1 VVSKRSALV
10 ALGLTSVLATAIAT
24 ATASEVTGR
33 LSTGIRIDDPERIVR
48 ELESDPRLG
57 DDDVLFV
64 SWTVPLDG
72 TADPTLVGE
81 IRAAGAKPWIRAEFR
96 TPLPVGDH
104 LDRLEKELGSMARLI
119 RVAGGS
125 LVVQAVWRPESGGSP
140 DPEGHAFLLK
150 KAAVAVT
157 GASTDARFVAGPLA
171 ADPDSLRALYAEE
184 VAAYLDLVALAPGD
198 DLKAAIAV
206 LAELDPGKP
215 IVLDALKW
223 PGEPAV
229 TLAEAAEASAAGVTV
244 TFFDAG
250 SADAIGLA
258 PLKVFAREFLGDLV
272 FDPYS
277 TPSGARAA
285 WSFVRE
291 DLGLRVI
298 AMPGAREQQ
307 LQLRFADS
315 QLRAATWV
323 DLQTGAVHA
332 IPNQRRDSQ
341 GLSVTVDDPGPVV
354 LLRLDRPSA
363 AELAGFEAELG
374 VDADREIPVEEIL
387 RQLQASEDDQARRLD
402 HYQATRTLHLRFQ
415 ASQGAFEASYSGDFF
430 NRLERGFDW
439 VWKDFYVGGVKWRS
453 KKIPKLPL
461 IQPEKVASTPA
472 EIKLTKDYDYRL
484 RGTAT
489 VDGRDCWVIDFKPLS
504 VSPERSLYRGR
515 VWVDREVFAR
525 VRMRA
530 MQVGLKG
537 GVLSNE
543 ETYFFTPLDAA
554 GRRSEWSSDAFV
566 LPLRISGQQTLS
578 LLSVTLP
585 VEVETVLENVRIN
598 GEDFDRNRKTA
609 LASEVTMVR
618 DTDDGIRYL
627 RKNED
632 DERYVE
638 AELDTDRLFLVGGV
652 FWDESVDYPL
662 PLAGVNYLDLD
673 FKDTGAQIDVF
684 FAGAFLAAGISDPQ
698 LFGSRWNGGAN
709 VNGLFFKAGDE
720 LYRDGEVVSE
730 ETVRRRTASADVFLG
745 RPFARFL
752 SFELT
757 YQVRTEDF
765 SRADDTGGGFVL
777 PQDTLTHTA
786 KANIQY
792 NRAGYRLGLVAD
804 TNSRSDWEFW
814 GLPENDEYHP
824 DQQDYRRWRVNFG
837 KTWWLPEFR
846 RVRVFFEHL
855 DGSNLDRFS
864 GYDFGMFGDASV
876 SGYQSGLV
884 RAERA
889 NGAHVLA
896 GINYFDKI
904 RFDLKVDAVWASNAM
919 TGLDN
924 ELLAGIG
931 FEGTTTLPWQLIMN
945 FEVGYAV
952 AGTGRGNIA
961 LRVFF
966 LKLFPGS

>member
-1 VVSKRSALV
+1 MT
-10 ALGLTSVLATAIAT
+10 LGLTSVLATAT
-24 ATASEVTGR
+24 APASELTGR
-33 LSTGIRIDDPERIVR
+33 LSAGIRIDDPARIVR
-48 ELESDPRLG
+48 ELEFDPRLG

-72 TADPTLVGE
+72 TADPASVAE
-81 IRAAGAKPWIRAEFR
+81 IRTAGAKPWIRAEFR
-96 TPLPVGDH
+96 TPQPIGDH
-104 LDRLEKELGSMARLI
+104 LDRFERELGSMARLI

-125 LVVQAVWRPESGGSP
+125 LVVQAVWRPESGGSL
-140 DPEGHAFLLK
+140 DPKDHAFLLK

-157 GASTDARFVAGPLA
+157 GAAADARFVGGPLG
-171 ADPDSLRALYAEE
+171 ADPDDLRALYAEE

-198 DLKAAIAV
+198 DLSAAIVV

-215 IVLDALKW
+215 VVLDALTW
-223 PGEPAV
+223 PEEPTITVAKV
-229 TLAEAAEASAAGVTV
+229 AEASAAGVTV

-250 SADAIGLA
+250 SADGIDLA
-258 PLKVFAREFLGDLV
+258 PLKVLARELRGDVV
-272 FDPYS
+272 FDPFS
-277 TPSGARAA
+277 TPSGAHAA

-291 DLGLRVI
+291 DLGLRVV
-298 AMPGAREQQ
+298 AMPAAHEQQ
-307 LQLRFADS
+307 LRLSFADS
-315 QLRAATWV
+315 QLRAATRV
-323 DLQTGAVHA
+323 DVQTGAAHA
-332 IPNQRRDSQ
+332 IPNQRRNPQ
-341 GLSVTVDDPGPVV
+341 GYSVTVDDPGAVV
-354 LLRLDRPSA
+354 LLRLERPSA
-363 AELAGFEAELG
+363 AELAGFESELE
-374 VDADREIPVEEIL
+374 VDANREIPVEEIL
-387 RQLQASEDDQARRLD
+387 RQLQAFEDDQARRLD

-415 ASQGAFEASYSGDFF
+415 VPQGAFEATYSGEFF
-430 NRLERGFDW
+430 DRLERGFDW

-489 VDGRDCWVIDFKPLS
+489 VAGRDCWIIDFKPLS
-504 VSPERSLYRGR
+504 VTPGRSLYRGR
-515 VWVDREVFAR
+515 VWVDREILAR

-530 MQVGLKG
+530 TQVGLNG
-537 GVLSNE
+537 SVLSNE
-543 ETYFFTPLDAA
+543 ETYFFTPVDAA
-554 GRRSEWSSDAFV
+554 GRQTEWSSDAFV
-566 LPLRISGQQTLS
+566 LPLKISGQQTLS
-578 LLSVTLP
+578 ILSVTLP

-598 GEDFDRNRKTA
+598 GGDFDRNREAA
-609 LASEVTMVR
+609 LASEATMVR
-618 DTDDGIRYL
+618 DTDDGMRYL
-627 RKNED
+627 RKNEH

-720 LYRDGEVVSE
+720 LYRDGEIVSE
-730 ETVRRRTASADVFLG
+730 ETVRRRTASADVFVG

-757 YQVRTEDF
+757 FQVRTEDF
-765 SRADDTGGGFVL
+765 SRSDDTGGDFVL
-777 PQDTLTHTA
+777 PQNTLTHTA
-786 KANIQY
+786 RANIQY

-824 DQQDYRRWRVNFG
+824 DQKDYHRWRINFA

-846 RVRVFFEHL
+846 RVRVSFEHL

-904 RFDLKVDAVWASNAM
+904 RFDLKADAVWASNAM

-952 AGTGRGNIA
+952 AGPGKGNFA

>member
-1 VVSKRSALV
+1 MVFIRSALV
-10 ALGLTSVLATAIAT
+10 ALGLISVLATAT
-24 ATASEVTGR
+24 APASEVTGR
-33 LSTGIRIDDPERIVR
+33 LSTGIRIDDPARIVR
-48 ELESDPRLG
+48 ELESDPRLA

-72 TADPTLVGE
+72 TADPALVAE
-81 IRAAGAKPWIRAEFR
+81 IRTAGATPWIRAEFR
-96 TPLPVGDH
+96 TPQPIGDH
-104 LDRLEKELGSMARLI
+104 LDQFERELGSLAQLVRD
-119 RVAGGS
+119 VSGN

-140 DPEGHAFLLK
+140 DPEDHAFLLK

-157 GASTDARFVAGPLA
+157 GAAADARFVTGPLA
-171 ADPDSLRALYAEE
+171 ADPGTLRALYAEE
-184 VAAYLDLVALAPGD
+184 MAAYVDLVALAPGN
-198 DLKAAIAV
+198 DLLTAIAV
-206 LAELDPGKP
+206 LTELDPGKP
-215 IVLDALKW
+215 VVLDALTW
-223 PGEPAV
+223 PEEPTI
-229 TLAEAAEASAAGVTV
+229 TLAEVAEASAAGVTV

-250 SADAIGLA
+250 SENAIDLT
-258 PLKVFAREFLGDLV
+258 PLKVLARELQGDLV

-285 WSFVRE
+285 WSFVCE

-298 AMPGAREQQ
+298 AMPAVHEEQ
-307 LQLRFADS
+307 LELTFADS
-315 QLRAATWV
+315 QLRAATRV

-332 IPNQRRDSQ
+332 VPDQRRTAQ
-341 GLSVTVDDPGPVV
+341 GLSLTVDDPGPVV
-354 LLRLDRPSA
+354 LLRLERPSA
-363 AELAGFEAELG
+363 AELAGFETELE

-387 RQLQASEDDQARRLD
+387 RRLQAFEDDQARRLD
-402 HYQATRTLHLRFQ
+402 YYQATRTLHLRFQ
-415 ASQGAFEASYSGDFF
+415 APQGSFEASYSGEFF
-430 NRLERGFDW
+430 NRFERGFDW
-439 VWKDFYVGGVKWRS
+439 VWKDFSVGGVKWRS
-453 KKIPKLPL
+453 KRIPKLPL

-489 VDGRDCWVIDFKPLS
+489 VDGRDCWVIDFKPLD
-504 VSPERSLYRGR
+504 VVPGRSLYRGT
-515 VWVDREVFAR
+515 VWVDREIFAR
-525 VRMRA
+525 VRTRA
-530 MQVGLKG
+530 TQVGLYG
-537 GVLSNE
+537 SVLSNE

-578 LLSVTLP
+578 ILSVTLP

-598 GEDFDRNRKTA
+598 GEDFDRNRETA
-609 LASEVTMVR
+609 LASDATMVR
-618 DTDDGIRYL
+618 DTDDGLRYL
-627 RKNED
+627 RKKEH

-638 AELDTDRLFLVGGV
+638 AELDTDRLFLLGGV

-720 LYRDGEVVSE
+720 LYRDGEIVPE
-730 ETVRRRTASADVFLG
+730 ETVRRRTASADVFVG

-752 SFELT
+752 SFELA

-765 SRADDTGGGFVL
+765 SRADDTGDGFVL

-786 KANIQY
+786 RANIQY

-804 TNSRSDWEFW
+804 TNSRSNWEFW
-814 GLPENDEYHP
+814 GLPENDEYHA
-824 DQQDYRRWRVNFG
+824 DQKDYRRWRVNFA

-846 RVRVFFEHL
+846 RVRVSFEHL

-896 GINYFDKI
+896 GVNYFDKI
-904 RFDLKVDAVWASNAM
+904 RFDFKVDAVWASNAM

-931 FEGTTTLPWQLIMN
+931 LEGTTTLPWQLIMN

-952 AGTGRGNIA
+952 AGPGKGNFA